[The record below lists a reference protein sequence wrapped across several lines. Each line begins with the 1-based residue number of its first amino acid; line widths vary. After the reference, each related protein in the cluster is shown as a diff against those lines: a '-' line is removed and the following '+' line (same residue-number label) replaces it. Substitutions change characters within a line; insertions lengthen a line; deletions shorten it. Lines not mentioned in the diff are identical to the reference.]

1 MECLGEAGSTGRPFN
16 GSGTLGPSDE
26 SASRD
31 YSSLLE
37 DFVFNFRLRWIY
49 TPGSEM
55 WLVYDQLRR
64 FETPAALLRDQALF
78 FKVVHNFHF

>member
-1 MECLGEAGSTGRPFN
+1 VA
-16 GSGTLGPSDE
+16 
-26 SASRD
+26 AQ

-37 DFVFNFRLRWIY
+37 DFVFNFRLRIY

-64 FETPAALLRDQALF
+64 FETPAALLRDQALI